1 MRLRSRSASWLA
13 TLIGA
18 AALCGAAASALAA
31 DPPPLVPAIVGAPS
45 GEHHPGKLVWA
56 DLVTPDVAAAERF
69 YGGLLGW
76 SFSELHLRRV
86 PYVIA
91 MLDGAPVAGIVGRPM
106 PSGERRQ
113 PAWLPFFAVASADQ
127 TAQSAVAGGG
137 KVLSGPHEYRGRGV
151 QAVLLDPQGAAFAV
165 VQSSEGDP
173 EDVLAPEGGWI
184 WCSLVTGDARAD
196 AAFYQS
202 LFGYQIY
209 DATESGDEGEHVIL
223 ASDDY
228 ARASVNSAPGEASRR
243 HPHWLPY
250 VRVLDARAA
259 VSKAAGLGG
268 RVLVEPHQDRHGGY
282 SAVIADPQGAPLGL
296 LEWTQAQGMEATGQ
310 TEATP

>member
-1 MRLRSRSASWLA
+1 MRSRSRAASWLA
-13 TLIGA
+13 ILTGA
-18 AALCGAAASALAA
+18 AALYGAAALALAA
-31 DPPPLVPAIVGAPS
+31 DPPPLLPAIVSSPT
-45 GEHHPGKLVWA
+45 GERHPGKLVWA
-56 DLVTPDVAAAERF
+56 DLVTPDLGAAERF

-76 SFSELHLRRV
+76 SFSDLHFRRV

-91 MLDGAPVAGIVGRPM
+91 TLDAAPVAGIVVRPM
-106 PSGERRQ
+106 PAGAPQQ
-113 PAWLPFFAVASADQ
+113 PAWLAFFAVASADQ
-127 TAQSAVAGGG
+127 AAQGTAASGG

-151 QAVLLDPQGAAFAV
+151 QAVLVDPQGSAFAV
-165 VQSSEGDP
+165 VQSSAGDP
-173 EDVLAPEGGWI
+173 EDVLAPVGGWI

-196 AAFYQS
+196 ASFYQT

-209 DATESGDEGEHVIL
+209 DATESGDEGEHLIL

-228 ARASVNSAPGEASRR
+228 ARVSINSAPGEPARR
-243 HPHWLPY
+243 HPHWLPF

-296 LEWTQAQGMEATGQ
+296 LEWTSAQGMEATGQ
-310 TEATP
+310 TEGTP